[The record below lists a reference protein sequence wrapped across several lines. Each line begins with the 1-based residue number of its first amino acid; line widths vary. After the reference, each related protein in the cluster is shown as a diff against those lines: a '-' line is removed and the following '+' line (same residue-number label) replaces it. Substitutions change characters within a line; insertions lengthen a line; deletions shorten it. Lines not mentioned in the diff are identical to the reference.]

1 MVAELAKN
9 GWIAEQPLDEA
20 VQWLELDFEYG
31 EVAAATSYKY
41 NWDEMLDEEYGQAHH
56 VVGDDRGFDYV
67 ARHLLFKL
75 PEDSVQ
81 LNKIV
86 RKVKTTE
93 GKVKVLC
100 SDGSEFEGDHLIL
113 TASIGVLKSDLIKFK
128 PQLPAWKKEAIN

>member
-1 MVAELAKN
+1 M
-9 GWIAEQPLDEA
+9 
-20 VQWLELDFEYG
+20 QWSELDFEYG
-31 EVAAATSYKY
+31 EVGAAASYKY
-41 NWDEMLDEEYGQAHH
+41 NWDEMLDEEYGPNHH
-56 VVGDDRGFDYV
+56 VVGDDRGFDFL
-67 ARHLLFKL
+67 ARHLCFKL
-75 PEDSVQ
+75 PEDSVH

-113 TASIGVLKSDLIKFK
+113 TASIGVLKSDLITFI